1 MEKIKQFFKNKNTVT
16 FLGVIAAVLILYFSY
31 QYKVKQATE
40 PIRVPVAKVAIE
52 PRTKITEDMISYI
65 NVPPAFVT
73 KGVVVDEGSIIGKY
87 CSYNTI
93 IPQGSVFFKAI
104 LKTKDDMPDSALES
118 LKEGETLVNLPVDM
132 EKTYYNT
139 ILPNNY
145 IDIYIK
151 TKNAVGKIVYG
162 KLFEN
167 VKVLAVKDS
176 NGLNVFESLE
186 VTRTPSTI
194 IFAMKNA
201 NHILI
206 SKAIALSRI
215 NDGNEL
221 SIEPVPI
228 SKEFANKEEAE
239 IVSSE
244 ILRSIIETRTGTLG
258 D

>member
-16 FLGVIAAVLILYFSY
+16 FIGVIAAVLILYFSY

-40 PIRVPVAKVAIE
+40 PIKVPVAKVAIE
-52 PRTKITEDMISYI
+52 PRTKITSDMISYI

-73 KGVVVDEGSIIGKY
+73 NGVVVDEGSIIGKY

-93 IPQGSVFFKAI
+93 IPQGSVFYKAI

-118 LKEGETLVNLPVDM
+118 LKEGETLVNLPVNM

-151 TKNAVGKIVYG
+151 TTNQNDKIIYG

-176 NGLNVFESLE
+176 SGLNVFETLE
-186 VTRTPSTI
+186 VTRTPSTV
-194 IFAMKNA
+194 IFAMQNA

-206 SKAIALSRI
+206 SKAIALSKE
-215 NDGNEL
+215 NML

-228 SKEFANKEEAE
+228 SKEFANKEEGE

-244 ILRSIIETRTGTLG
+244 TLRTIIENRTGTIG

>member
-16 FLGVIAAVLILYFSY
+16 FIGVIAAVLILYFSY

-40 PIRVPVAKVAIE
+40 PIKVPVAKVAIE
-52 PRTKITEDMISYI
+52 PRTKITSDMISYI

-73 KGVVVDEGSIIGKY
+73 NGVVVDEGSIIGKY
-87 CSYNTI
+87 CSHNTI
-93 IPQGSVFFKAI
+93 IPQGSVFYKAI

-118 LKEGETLVNLPVDM
+118 LKKGETLVNLPVNM

-151 TKNAVGKIVYG
+151 TTNQNDKIIYG

-176 NGLNVFESLE
+176 SGLNVFETLE
-186 VTRTPSTI
+186 VTRTPSTV
-194 IFAMKNA
+194 IFAMQNA

-206 SKAIALSRI
+206 SKAIALSKE
-215 NDGNEL
+215 DML

-228 SKEFANKEEAE
+228 SKEFANKEEGE

-244 ILRSIIETRTGTLG
+244 TLRTIIENRTGTIG

>member
-16 FLGVIAAVLILYFSY
+16 FIGVIAAVLILYFSY

-40 PIRVPVAKVAIE
+40 PIKVPVAKVAIE
-52 PRTKITEDMISYI
+52 PRTKITSDMISYI

-73 KGVVVDEGSIIGKY
+73 NGVVVDEGSIIGKY
-87 CSYNTI
+87 CSHNTI
-93 IPQGSVFFKAI
+93 IPQGSVFYKAI

-118 LKEGETLVNLPVDM
+118 LKEGETLVNLPVNM

-151 TKNAVGKIVYG
+151 TTNQNDKIIYG

-176 NGLNVFESLE
+176 SGLNVFETLE
-186 VTRTPSTI
+186 VTRTPSTV
-194 IFAMKNA
+194 IFAMQNA

-206 SKAIALSRI
+206 SKAIALSKE
-215 NDGNEL
+215 NML

-228 SKEFANKEEAE
+228 SKEFANKEEGE

-244 ILRSIIETRTGTLG
+244 TLRTIIENRTGTIG

>member
-16 FLGVIAAVLILYFSY
+16 FIGVIAAVLILYFSY

-40 PIRVPVAKVAIE
+40 PIKVPVAKVAIE
-52 PRTKITEDMISYI
+52 PRTKITSDMISYI

-73 KGVVVDEGSIIGKY
+73 NGVVVDEGSIIGKY
-87 CSYNTI
+87 CSHNTI
-93 IPQGSVFFKAI
+93 IPQGSVFYKAI

-118 LKEGETLVNLPVDM
+118 LKEGETLVNLPVNM

-151 TKNAVGKIVYG
+151 TTNQNDKIIYG

-176 NGLNVFESLE
+176 SGLNVFETLE
-186 VTRTPSTI
+186 VTRTPSTV
-194 IFAMKNA
+194 IFAMQNA

-206 SKAIALSRI
+206 SKAIALSKE
-215 NDGNEL
+215 DML

-228 SKEFANKEEAE
+228 SKEFANKEEGE

-244 ILRSIIETRTGTLG
+244 TLRTIIENRTGTIG

>member
-16 FLGVIAAVLILYFSY
+16 FIGVIAAVLILYFSY

-40 PIRVPVAKVAIE
+40 PIKVPVAKVAIE
-52 PRTKITEDMISYI
+52 PRTKITSDMISYI

-73 KGVVVDEGSIIGKY
+73 NGVVVDEGSIIGKY
-87 CSYNTI
+87 CSHNTI
-93 IPQGSVFFKAI
+93 IPQGSVFYKAI

-118 LKEGETLVNLPVDM
+118 LKKGETLVNLPVNM

-151 TKNAVGKIVYG
+151 TTNQNDKIIYG

-176 NGLNVFESLE
+176 SGLNVFETLE
-186 VTRTPSTI
+186 VTRTPSTV
-194 IFAMKNA
+194 IFAMQNA

-206 SKAIALSRI
+206 SKAIALSKE
-215 NDGNEL
+215 DML

-228 SKEFANKEEAE
+228 SKEFANKEEGE
-239 IVSSE
+239 IVSGE
-244 ILRSIIETRTGTLG
+244 TLRTIIENRTGTIG